1 MNLKEKKR
9 YVEMHGTLK
18 HTPEGWMFLATK
30 SCPVQRIVH
39 RSRLEVIETVY
50 DAIISYKR

>member
-18 HTPEGWMFLATK
+18 LTPEGWMFLATK

-39 RSRLEVIETVY
+39 RSRLEVIEIVY